1 MDSLRKNLVELRERN
16 SEDVGEVMTKL
27 KSMEEENVSLK
38 NQFELEIQAKNQQ
51 IFALEH
57 TLHAQE
63 QIVDSMRSEMDQ
75 IQSGME
81 YATSVRRNEVEEMQQ
96 EVIQVEAKA
105 IKQEREIVALKMQL
119 EERKLEHKADV
130 VKLKDA
136 LAKAMEHDS
145 PLKQTIFDLK
155 TNDRMLE
162 VRERLEQLKARN
174 TQLQEENLN
183 LGGRLERAAIQIG
196 AFEVEKQQ
204 AQEIEEENLKLRNQ
218 LKEYEQLLSRSK
230 KLRKNLPV
238 SQASRMNQQE
248 VEVVLKARDK
258 KKKKF
263 GLFKKRNLDDSI
275 SEGKEEE
282 EL

>member
-1 MDSLRKNLVELRERN
+1 MWARRKNYIL
-16 SEDVGEVMTKL
+16 
-27 KSMEEENVSLK
+27 
-38 NQFELEIQAKNQQ
+38 
-51 IFALEH
+51 FA
-57 TLHAQE
+57 
-63 QIVDSMRSEMDQ
+63 
-75 IQSGME
+75 
-81 YATSVRRNEVEEMQQ
+81 RRWFQ
-96 EVIQVEAKA
+96 
-105 IKQEREIVALKMQL
+105 
-119 EERKLEHKADV
+119 DG
-130 VKLKDA
+130 
-136 LAKAMEHDS
+136 LAS
-145 PLKQTIFDLK
+145 S
-155 TNDRMLE
+155 
-162 VRERLEQLKARN
+162 
-174 TQLQEENLN
+174 
-183 LGGRLERAAIQIG
+183 
-196 AFEVEKQQ
+196 EKQQ